1 MDSIRKRHEDFI
13 RELQAPLK
21 HSAEAKPQRFKVV
34 SVEDESTLTEEEIQK
49 ALELKLVELFGPL
62 VDDD

>member
-34 SVEDESTLTEEEIQK
+34 PAEFLSGT
-49 ALELKLVELFGPL
+49 
-62 VDDD
+62 VDLLQQQV